1 MKYLI
6 FDIECAGQNKPYSFG
21 YCLCDEELN
30 VIQTEDIVMN
40 PNVKTWDWYVVK
52 HMLAYP
58 KKYVESQPT
67 FPTFYNR
74 IKELLTNKDHI
85 VCGFSVK
92 DDIGYIC
99 GDCKRYGLE
108 PIEFNFVD
116 IQRLHTKLRREIGK
130 GLSPAYLEWI
140 GKEPINMHRSDI
152 DAKYTLE
159 IADAICKKEG
169 KSLIDVIND
178 YKECTGTIEGWKYSF
193 VNEKNKTEYG
203 EPRGK
208 DGKFRKVKEGEEN
221 HMPKGSKNALLFL
234 RMIESAERN
243 KEREQ
248 ILKGKSI
255 SLSLNYEINNFKEM
269 MFLVQRIH
277 ALGGTYV
284 KKATTADIF
293 VKEKE
298 CENIENQRCSKYE
311 YVKEEIENGKKIEVM
326 EFNEFLSLIGLTQ
339 EDVEN
344 VPETDYEYLMDE
356 KYCRRKQY
364 EVK

>member
-1 MKYLI
+1 
-6 FDIECAGQNKPYSFG
+6 
-21 YCLCDEELN
+21 
-30 VIQTEDIVMN
+30 
-40 PNVKTWDWYVVK
+40 
-52 HMLAYP
+52 
-58 KKYVESQPT
+58 
-67 FPTFYNR
+67 
-74 IKELLTNKDHI
+74 
-85 VCGFSVK
+85 
-92 DDIGYIC
+92 
-99 GDCKRYGLE
+99 
-108 PIEFNFVD
+108 
-116 IQRLHTKLRREIGK
+116 
-130 GLSPAYLEWI
+130 
-140 GKEPINMHRSDI
+140 
-152 DAKYTLE
+152 
-159 IADAICKKEG
+159 
-169 KSLIDVIND
+169 
-178 YKECTGTIEGWKYSF
+178 
-193 VNEKNKTEYG
+193 
-203 EPRGK
+203 
-208 DGKFRKVKEGEEN
+208 
-221 HMPKGSKNALLFL
+221 MPKGSKNALLFL

-311 YVKEEIENGKKIEVM
+311 FVKEEIENGKKIEVM